1 MTSIPILSSD
11 KHIFLSSSELPLE
24 PSWELWSDSRNV
36 CVEGNL
42 NRAYVM
48 GGQAT
53 ASSSA
58 WEWPT
63 IFLLAICFCVQF
75 YYLRTSRLYHF
86 LLELKWNSLNVQM
99 IQESVS
105 LNFVNLINH
114 PSYAHLQYIL
124 NSVFVETLLSSCLGV
139 ILPHLMK
146 TLFSTKFWITFPFVG
161 KESKLQSNLSIWSMA
176 IFAFVFLFLWNPADK
191 EPMTC

>member
-1 MTSIPILSSD
+1 M
-11 KHIFLSSSELPLE
+11 
-24 PSWELWSDSRNV
+24 
-36 CVEGNL
+36 CVWKGIWIGP
-42 NRAYVM
+42 VWWV
-48 GGQAT
+48 GQAT

-58 WEWPT
+58 WEWPA

-86 LLELKWNSLNVQM
+86 LLKLKWNSLNVQM
-99 IQESVS
+99 IQELVS
-105 LNFVNLINH
+105 LNFVNLINY
-114 PSYAHLQYIL
+114 PSYAHLHYIL

-146 TLFSTKFWITFPFVG
+146 TLFSTKFWITFPFIG
-161 KESKLQSNLSIWSMA
+161 KESKLQLNLSIWSMA

-191 EPMTC
+191 EPMTFWNNLRKSL